1 MHIYIVVMVLVLVN
15 TTYQQT
21 MGPEREFCK
30 AVQENEILEK
40 ALPLIR
46 RHLEAETESSKL
58 QMDEVNA
65 ELTAVKAELE
75 ATKEQN
81 NAMNVS
87 LEAVKAELETT
98 KQRNNA
104 MNVSL
109 EAVKA
114 KLETTKQRNNAMNV
128 SLEAVKAELENI
140 KRRYDNGLK
149 GLTSCSDVTPG
160 SPSGIYTVTLTP
172 GRSDDVY
179 CDMDTDGGPWTVIQN
194 RQDGT
199 VDFYRNWTEYQTGF
213 GDLDGEFW
221 AGLNI
226 IHLLTQNGSIL
237 RINLMSWKNDTQY
250 AEYQDF
256 RVGDESS
263 KYRLSVSGFS
273 GNATYDGM
281 GYDDGDQFTTYDNDN
296 DVWGGGNCAVDR
308 HGAWWYRFCSHS
320 NLNGPYVQDTGDDWE
335 SMWWW
340 EFYSGRYNVPMMRS
354 RMMVKHPGV

>member
-65 ELTAVKAELE
+65 KLKAVKAELE

-114 KLETTKQRNNAMNV
+114 ELETTKQR
-128 SLEAVKAELENI
+128 
-140 KRRYDNGLK
+140 YDNGLQ
-149 GLTSCSDVTPG
+149 GLTSCSDIIPG

-172 GRSDDVY
+172 GRSDEVY

-250 AEYQDF
+250 AEYRDF

-273 GNATYDGM
+273 GNATFDAMKYNDG
-281 GYDDGDQFTTYDNDN
+281 YQFSTYDNDN
-296 DVWGGGNCAVDR
+296 DVWGDVNCAVDR
-308 HGAWWYRFCSHS
+308 HGAWWYGYCSVS
-320 NLNGPYVQDTGDDWE
+320 NLNGPYVQDTGDDWK
-335 SMWWW
+335 SMYWGG
-340 EFYSGRYNVPMMRS
+340 FYSGRGDVPMMRS